1 MKIISSTSG
10 YAHKVVRAR
19 LGPEDEGR
27 TNDELI
33 TAADNYG
40 DYDKPRR
47 HFGGTVLRSGDV
59 VEIKVY
65 TD

>member
-1 MKIISSTSG
+1 MKIISSVSG

-19 LGPEDEGR
+19 LGPEDEGK

-33 TAADNYG
+33 TAADNG
-40 DYDKPRR
+40 GAYDGPVR
-47 HFGGTVLRSGDV
+47 HFGGTVIRSEDII
-59 VEIKVY
+59 EIKVY

>member
-33 TAADNYG
+33 TAADNGG
-40 DYDKPRR
+40 DYGGPVR
-47 HFGGTVLRSGDV
+47 HFGGFVIRSGDI